1 MEGLIMSIEK
11 KSGVYKI
18 TNVVNGRV
26 YIGSTVFFKRRWKVH
41 KTNLRGGYHHSPKLQ
56 HAWNKYGEESF
67 EFSVIEECLPDKHTL
82 EAREQVWIDYYESY
96 SFHNYNIAKFAGKP
110 MLGRKHTPERNTKM
124 SKIMKGRKN
133 ALGHKHTEDA
143 KERIKE
149 AATGRW
155 HRPDSLE
162 KMSAYQ
168 SNRTPEH
175 RQRLGESRKGWNPS
189 PEVRARMSEA
199 GKRRA
204 PASEETRK
212 KISESSKGRVP
223 SEETKAR
230 MSHAAKNRSPE
241 HLERLSEAMKN
252 RPPVSKETREKIASS
267 RIGMITSE
275 ETKAKLRASQLGKPK
290 SPEAIAACIKS
301 RAIKRAERLAQL
313 PIVLANILMMLYGM
327 LVDNTTETC

>member
-1 MEGLIMSIEK
+1 MSIEK

-18 TNVVNGRV
+18 TNVINGRV
-26 YIGSTVFFKRRWKVH
+26 YIGSTVFFKRRWSVH
-41 KTNLRGGYHHSPKLQ
+41 RTNLRGGYHHSPKLQ
-56 HAWNKYGEESF
+56 HAWDKYGEESF

-212 KISESSKGRVP
+212 KISESSKGRIT
-223 SEETKAR
+223 SEETKAKIGEANKGKIR
-230 MSHAAKNRSPE
+230 SEETKNKLSASAKNRSPE
-241 HLERLSEAMKN
+241 HLEKLAAARRGTHLSEEVK
-252 RPPVSKETREKIASS
+252 SKLSAN
-267 RIGMITSE
+267 M
-275 ETKAKLRASQLGKPK
+275 LGKPK